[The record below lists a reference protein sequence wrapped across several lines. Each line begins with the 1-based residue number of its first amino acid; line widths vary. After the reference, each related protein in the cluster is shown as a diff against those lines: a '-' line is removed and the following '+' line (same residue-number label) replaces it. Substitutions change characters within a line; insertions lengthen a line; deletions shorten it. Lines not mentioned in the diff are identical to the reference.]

1 MLCACVFSEGR
12 GGRGC
17 TKLILSFPGSF
28 HRDFSDR
35 DDVLVPIAQL
45 GLINRR
51 PLLLSSLSM

>member
-35 DDVLVPIAQL
+35 DDVPIAQL
-45 GLINRR
+45 GLIVDLFYC
-51 PLLLSSLSM
+51 PLSM